1 MFTKK
6 EMNLR
11 VFQRKEI
18 PYPFFQPRIEPWLW
32 WHKYFNKMP
41 NKYKYYSLLD
51 LYDDLDISMR
61 YIDYYTGMPSAIYI
75 EYENNVKVK
84 NIQKSEDE
92 LEDIIDTPYGQIVR
106 RMSLT
111 SDGNWRTSTS
121 PIKNKDDLKKMMWF
135 FKNIIYHFSEENF
148 DKGSSFIGD
157 RGYPQFFV
165 PRSPYQ
171 TLHIDGYW
179 MKFDDLIYAIMDFPE
194 EVEDVMKAVDDSYDS
209 LFEELIKHKDKV
221 KIVNFGENIDVEMLS
236 PTYFERYLIP
246 YYEKRSNQLRKAGI
260 YTHIHIDGHFKPI
273 LKYLKDLP
281 FDGLEALT
289 PLPQGD
295 CSLEEMKEALGDKI
309 LLDGIPALVF
319 LPSYSEEYFQETVE
333 KVINLFYP
341 KLVLGISDEIPE
353 GAPEESVERVRWVSN
368 YCKSLENK
376 KLKNSR

>member
-1 MFTKK
+1 
-6 EMNLR
+6 
-11 VFQRKEI
+11 
-18 PYPFFQPRIEPWLW
+18 
-32 WHKYFNKMP
+32 
-41 NKYKYYSLLD
+41 
-51 LYDDLDISMR
+51 
-61 YIDYYTGMPSAIYI
+61 
-75 EYENNVKVK
+75 
-84 NIQKSEDE
+84 
-92 LEDIIDTPYGQIVR
+92 
-106 RMSLT
+106 
-111 SDGNWRTSTS
+111 
-121 PIKNKDDLKKMMWF
+121 
-135 FKNIIYHFSEENF
+135 
-148 DKGSSFIGD
+148 
-157 RGYPQFFV
+157 
-165 PRSPYQ
+165 
-171 TLHIDGYW
+171 
-179 MKFDDLIYAIMDFPE
+179 
-194 EVEDVMKAVDDSYDS
+194 DDSYDS